1 MNSASTDTSSP
12 SWRIKKLNQAG
23 KTYVQACI
31 QPDKSSPLFT
41 VGLGYLVDDVITWTP
56 DPKKA
61 EEESY
66 TATPEAVLENLRAG
80 GVRLLSLSEFVPK
93 RGPEP
98 ARDVPLVGAALKD
111 AIKRF
116 AFQGATTSA
125 IVAQLSE
132 PGPADYKEMTLSQFV
147 GNPAKNKAE
156 ATGPF
161 SSWRVTEIS
170 DVSWESERYTLVR
183 LQNSPLGKVKMK
195 DQSAVRWQ
203 TYITSPEMV
212 KLSPRT
218 RKLVEQA
225 YRAIQTYGSFMGAC
239 TKHTFLRIKG
249 SSKRTREVTP
259 LLPAEV
265 YALINAASSPM
276 HRALYGVGF
285 GEGLRPSELLRMR
298 WEDVDYD
305 RKIIRVRGTKTEKS
319 GDPIPLTSFAEGYLR
334 EWQAACGGATTGAI
348 WTYHGEDIAS
358 MKKAFVR
365 AGERSGL
372 KDAGKR
378 VHPYVM
384 RHSFATLAA
393 SSGMPITTAQAVLR
407 HTDLSM
413 LWGVY
418 VSWGAVAESAPG
430 IEKLPLSKADAD
442 AAGLIQRGG

>member
-1 MNSASTDTSSP
+1 MSSASPLSSSP
-12 SWRIKKLNQAG
+12 SWRIKKLNQSG
-23 KTYVQACI
+23 KVYVQACI
-31 QPDKSSPLFT
+31 SPDKSSPMIT
-41 VGLGYLVDDVITWTP
+41 VGLGYVGTDGLLTYEGVQ
-56 DPKKA
+56 
-61 EEESY
+61 
-66 TATPEAVLENLRAG
+66 ATPEAVLENLREG
-80 GVRLLSLSEFVPK
+80 GIRLLSLSESLPK
-93 RGPEP
+93 KGKEP

-111 AIKRF
+111 AIKKF
-116 AFQGATTSA
+116 AFQGASTEA
-125 IVAQLSE
+125 IVAQLTE
-132 PGPADYKEMTLSQFV
+132 PGPADYKEMTLTQFV
-147 GNPAKNKAE
+147 GVPAKNKAE

-161 SSWRVTEIS
+161 CLWRVTEIS
-170 DVSWESERYTLVR
+170 DVSWEAERYTLVR
-183 LQNSPLGKVKMK
+183 LQNSELGKVKMK
-195 DQSAVRWQ
+195 DQSAIRWQ
-203 TYITSPEMV
+203 AYITSPEMV

-265 YALINAASSPM
+265 YAIINAASSPM

-285 GEGLRPSELLRMR
+285 GEGLRPSELLRME
-298 WEDVDYD
+298 WQDVNYD

-319 GDPIPLTSFAEGYLR
+319 GDPIPLTDFASGYLR
-334 EWQAACGGATTGAI
+334 EWQALCGNPTTGPCWA
-348 WTYHGEDIAS
+348 WHGEDIAS

-365 AGERSGL
+365 AGERAGL

-413 LWGVY
+413 LWSVY
-418 VSWGAVAESAPG
+418 VSWGAVAEAAPG
-430 IEKLPLSKADAD
+430 IGLLPLSKADAD